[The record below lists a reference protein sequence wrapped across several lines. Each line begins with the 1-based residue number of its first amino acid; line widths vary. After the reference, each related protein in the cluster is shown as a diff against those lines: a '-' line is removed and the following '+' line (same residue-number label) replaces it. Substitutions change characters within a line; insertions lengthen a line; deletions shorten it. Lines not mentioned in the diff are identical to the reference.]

1 MNRLLKLSFAL
12 VLGLASLTGCG
23 DEEYAEANYREAAGH
38 VFHFFLEKGRREYD
52 LGEISVEEVL
62 AYSEDDFAANVL
74 NGTSLEDMYPYYTFK
89 NITFKNGSEYVFDT
103 DSLNTLLNHTEP
115 DVKFGFLWQQYCWHI
130 FINYTPTEYSIQY
143 LGYDDGFEG
152 MNSYSI
158 ENQFDLPT
166 IDVEEHQTFE
176 GWVIQDTDTVITSTP
191 DENLTNLVLAPKSS
205 NNIYSVTY
213 DLPLDITNNNPKS
226 FTYYEDEKT
235 LIPFADDPTGA
246 YTFDGFYLDNEQITK
261 LDPKIGKNIT
271 IECRFTFTEYTAKY
285 YVGDELKFTNKFTAA
300 TLKDYTEPEIP
311 GKDHYTAR
319 WSEKVTQAKNYEI
332 NAIYS
337 AEQYTVTINTGIDGY
352 TVSPKKYTYGEN
364 KKYQDVAD
372 QLSYTD
378 KALVGLYSDSEY
390 KTAIGLNTLIDKD
403 ITVYAKWDTLIKI
416 ATAEDWAKIAQTP
429 SGHFL
434 LTADISF
441 KAGEIPVVDNFTG
454 SLDGQGHKVQRFTVS
469 NTSCSATYGIFK
481 TNSGRIEN
489 ITFEDGTF
497 VAKNAN
503 GSGSCNIGFLC
514 GVNKGTI
521 KNVDFV
527 GVITTITTNSWINI
541 ADFQDHTS
549 YLYAGLCSG
558 LNEGTIENISIDNAC
573 KSTYKT
579 IIGYLRDAG
588 RINNGFVMYGYV
600 YQGQITGGNKGTI
613 KNVTVNGDMIL
624 NSITLDEQKHDMYD
638 NTMNGG
644 CRYYTRVGGVAG
656 YNSGNGVISKSISNI
671 NVKCEYVAPSSP
683 VNPFAMG
690 SCLGGIVG
698 INDADVNSC
707 QTLKTALITNNSS
720 GNTETGGIAGRQEVH
735 AKMKACYSEC
745 KFAIKN
751 GSGEIRLG
759 GVVGKNQAT
768 ISYCWADLTSVD
780 FTGSANSRAGGIGSI
795 FGYSDDT
802 STTMSTIGSINLDSE
817 VTLVNCYDVGS
828 VSASANLIKVSV
840 YAPTQSTTINA
851 VENDSLASVSSK
863 AKLYEDAEKYY
874 FDEAGFEL
882 FDNKFPTIS
891 GLGKQE
897 LD

>member
-1 MNRLLKLSFAL
+1 MKRLLKLSFTL
-12 VLGLASLTGCG
+12 VLGLAALTGCG
-23 DEEYAEANYREAAGH
+23 DEEAAQVDYRDNADD
-38 VFHFFLEKGRREYD
+38 VFHFFLEKGSREID
-52 LGEISVEEVL
+52 LGELPVSQVMAYTKEE
-62 AYSEDDFAANVL
+62 FAANVL
-74 NGTSLEDMYPYYTFK
+74 NGTSLEENYPYYTF
-89 NITFKNGSEYVFDT
+89 NNVTFKNGTEYVFDT
-103 DSLNTLLNHTEP
+103 DSLNTILNKTEP
-115 DVKFGFLWQQYCWHI
+115 DVRFGFLWQQSCWHI
-130 FINYTPTEYSIQY
+130 FINYTPTIYTIQY
-143 LGYDDGFEG
+143 VGYDDGFEG
-152 MNSYSI
+152 MNTYSI
-158 ENQFDLPT
+158 ENQFNLPEV
-166 IDVEEHQTFE
+166 DVGPHKTFE
-176 GWVIQDTDTVITSTP
+176 GWVIKDEQLAILSTP
-191 DENLTNLVLAPKSS
+191 SEDLCDLVLYPG
-205 NNIYSVTY
+205 YSYNVYTVTY
-213 DLPLDITNNNPKS
+213 DLPLDLTNNNPKS
-226 FTYYEDEKT
+226 FTYYDEEKT
-235 LIPFADDPTGA
+235 LTPFADDPNGA
-246 YTFDGFYLDNEQITK
+246 YTFDGFYLDNEKITK
-261 LDPKIGKNIT
+261 LDPKVGKDIK

-285 YVGDELKFTNKFTAA
+285 YIDDELKFTNKFTAQ
-300 TLKDYTEPEIP
+300 TLKDYTEPTLP
-311 GKDHYTAR
+311 KKDHHTGR
-319 WSEKVTQAKNYEI
+319 WSEKVTETKNYEI
-332 NAIYS
+332 NAIYTVN
-337 AEQYTVTINTGIDGY
+337 QYTVTINTGIDGY
-352 TVSPKKYTYGEN
+352 TVPPKKYTYGEN
-364 KKYQDVAD
+364 KKYKDIAD

-378 KALVGLYSDSEY
+378 KALVGLYSDSEF
-390 KTAIGLNTLIDKD
+390 KTAIDLNTLIDKD

-416 ATAEDWAKIAQTP
+416 ATAEDWSKIVDTP
-429 SGHFL
+429 SGHFI
-434 LTADISF
+434 LTDDISF

-469 NTSCSATYGIFK
+469 NTSSSATFGIFK
-481 TNSGRIEN
+481 TNSGKIEN
-489 ITFEDGTF
+489 IIFEDGTF

-527 GVITTITTNSWINI
+527 GIITTITTNSWINI

-558 LNEGTIENISIDNAC
+558 SNEGTIENISVDNAC

-579 IIGYLRDAG
+579 IIGYMRDAG

-613 KNVTVNGDMIL
+613 KNVTINGDMVL
-624 NSITLDEQKHDMYD
+624 NSITLDEQRRDMYD

-656 YNSGNGVISKSISNI
+656 YNTGSGVISKSISNI
-671 NVKCEYVAPSSP
+671 NVKCEYVAPGSP
-683 VNPFAMG
+683 VNPFEMG

-780 FTGSANSRAGGIGSI
+780 FTGSANSRSGGIGSI

-802 STTMSTIGSINLDSE
+802 STTMSSIGSINLDSE
-817 VTLVNCYDVGS
+817 VTLVRCYDVGS

-840 YAPTQSTTINA
+840 YAPTQSTSINA
-851 VENDSLASVSSK
+851 VENDGLTAVSSK

-882 FDNKFPTIS
+882 YNDKFPTIS

-897 LD
+897 LE